1 MLPSSDV
8 LQKAPGVWA
17 IISSMKV
24 EGVGGFN
31 FCTNALCI
39 EPDADLSKRVSVM
52 PEICKSPAIFARQEV
67 MKRWIVIIIINV
79 WTDHASLWDVV
90 EDVNAAQ
97 LMLHAWIIASPGGK
111 TQDRS
116 VFPTNGVLL
125 LLLLLRLQDLS
136 ETPGRSSSC
145 LLATH
150 DQVTQA
156 CGLKHSVGGVRQQVI
171 TEPVLFSTCI

>member
-8 LQKAPGVWA
+8 LQKAPVVRA

-67 MKRWIVIIIINV
+67 MKRWIMIIINV
-79 WTDHASLWDVV
+79 WTDHANLWDVV
-90 EDVNAAQ
+90 EDVNAGQ

-125 LLLLLRLQDLS
+125 LLLLQDLS

-145 LLATH
+145 LPATH

-156 CGLKHSVGGVRQQVI
+156 FGLKCSVGGVR
-171 TEPVLFSTCI
+171 